1 MRRFV
6 ALSIIL
12 LTLLPLKRVF
22 SEYGDVVMDKNKE
35 IMAQVGLNPVVFPHW
50 IHRINYKCKACHEDI
65 FVMRKGATNVTMAAS
80 MKGEFCGK
88 CHNGKIAWDL
98 LYCDRCHS
106 ETGKQ

>member
-12 LTLLPLKRVF
+12 LTLLPLNRVF

-35 IMAQVGLNPVVFPHW
+35 IMAQVGLNPVLFPHW

-65 FVMRKGATNVTMAAS
+65 FGMRKGGTNATMAAI

-88 CHNGKIAWDL
+88 CHNGKISWDL

-106 ETGKQ
+106 EAGKQ